1 MYNLQLFTRVF
12 NKVVKNGE
20 KNNFWLFWAK
30 LAIRGGKIRPE
41 E

>member
-20 KNNFWLFWAK
+20 KNNFLVVLSKTCYSWW
-30 LAIRGGKIRPE
+30 
-41 E
+41 